1 MPDSQKA
8 EIHIASFLV
17 HVRPESL
24 DAVLELLE
32 HTPGLEEGT
41 RDPIGKL
48 VVLAEG
54 SSHQD
59 LLGAMELIESAPG
72 VLECI
77 LVYHEVM
84 SPEEARQQLIA
95 TGQSETEQQEAM
107 S

>member
-1 MPDSQKA
+1 MPESTNA

-32 HTPGLEEGT
+32 ATPGLEEGT
-41 RDPIGKL
+41 RDPMGKL

-54 SSHQD
+54 ASHQD
-59 LLGAMELIESAPG
+59 LLNAMELIENAPG

>member
-1 MPDSQKA
+1 MHESPNA

-32 HTPGLEEGT
+32 ATPGLEEGT
-41 RDPIGKL
+41 RDPLGKL

-54 SSHQD
+54 TSHQD
-59 LLGAMELIESAPG
+59 LLNAMELVESAPG

-95 TGQSETEQQEAM
+95 KGQSETEQQEAM